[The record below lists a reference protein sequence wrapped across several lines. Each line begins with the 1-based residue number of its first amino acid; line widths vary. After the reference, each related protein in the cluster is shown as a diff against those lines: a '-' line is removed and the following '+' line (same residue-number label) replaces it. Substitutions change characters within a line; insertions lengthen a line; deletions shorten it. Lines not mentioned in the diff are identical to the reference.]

1 MPAPTLA
8 STKATR
14 SLSTM
19 GAVRIR
25 SAKTATA
32 VTKRMK
38 KTIMRGSF
46 YELAHKYIGAVEGP
60 GDLSARSKTMEGYG
74 LSRRS

>member
-8 STKATR
+8 STKAIR
-14 SLSTM
+14 ILSTT

-25 SAKTATA
+25 SNKTATKR
-32 VTKRMK
+32 TKP
-38 KTIMRGSF
+38 TIMRGSF
-46 YELAHKYIGAVEGP
+46 YELARKYIGAAEGP